1 MFLHHSVAKKRAIA
15 LGIVLTIFFF
25 GKICYDIRVDYQ
37 MAISTAEQHA
47 KGLASALNEHALRTF
62 SDTEG
67 TIDSMSRSI
76 TSVFATGLPSEEVL
90 QHVFIEQKRP
100 GSVLATQFVANPQGF
115 LQGISSQYPVRPVPV
130 ADREYF
136 QHHLASSDPGLFI
149 SKPFRDRLNNDWLIT
164 ATKRLSNPNGTLRMI
179 VGVSIKTHYFSS
191 FYSTLAL
198 GPNDRILLIRRDGTI
213 LSLEPFSEKTLQANF
228 VNTQLFKLEL
238 KRAPESG
245 TYQVDKTP
253 LDGTSRIISYRSSEA
268 YPVIAIISLNRAEQ
282 LRQWRARAI
291 KEVAGAGLFAVLV
304 AALAFLIRSQLASL
318 KQANAHLSR
327 NQHEL
332 KEAKRRSQEIVNSID
347 GIVWEVDLTHFGF
360 SFVSERS
367 EAITGFPND
376 DWLSDPH
383 FWSDRIDPGD
393 SSWADWLQ
401 PGGSGVPGNA
411 SFEYRFR
418 KKDGSSIWIRDI
430 VTVVT
435 EGGEPTRLRGVMLDI
450 SQAKL
455 AEAALLE
462 YQKAVECSGD
472 MVTVVDRDYRYLV
485 ANRACLDA
493 LQKERSQL
501 IGRPLAEVLGNERF
515 SELKP
520 YLDACFEGRPVS
532 FRLQVPSAE
541 GESRESSISLSPVE
555 DSGVVT
561 RVACV
566 ARDTT
571 ESRRAE
577 QAQAMAEEALRLS
590 EQRFRELLENIQL
603 ASMILDT
610 EGKVTFCNDFLLQL
624 TDWSREEVMGA
635 DWCDTFLPLQG
646 REQMREFFAQG
657 LTRGEIP
664 AHYENPIVTK
674 NGDFRTIS
682 WDNTVL
688 HHSDGS
694 LAGIASIGMDLTQHR
709 ALEEQLRQSQKMEAT
724 GLLAGGIAHDFNN
737 ILTVIIGYCSIMQM
751 RMEQEDVNRASVD
764 QVLAAAE
771 RAAGLTRSLLAFSR
785 KQVMNPHQVDLNAIV
800 RHVEH
805 FLRRVIGEDI
815 TLSAE
820 LQGEELYV
828 LVDSSQIEQIMMNLA
843 TNARDAMPNGGTLSI
858 TTQAVELDP
867 VMAGSGCCTPG
878 RYALL
883 TVSDNG
889 TGMDEETRAKIF
901 EPFFTTKEVGKGTG
915 LGLAMAYG
923 TVMQHSGQI
932 TVESE
937 PGQGTTFKVYLPL
950 VAYQAPAPRQ
960 EASPFVLHTG
970 HELILVAE
978 DEPAV
983 RELVEGILVKFGY
996 RVLLACDGEDAVAKF
1011 SLHQDEIDLVLLDM
1025 IMPKLS
1031 GKAAYDEI
1039 SRLKPGVRA
1048 IFTSGYTADV
1058 ISSKGELDPGMELV
1072 MKPVHPLLLLRKVRE
1087 KLDRG

>member
-1 MFLHHSVAKKRAIA
+1 MLLHHGVAKKRTLA
-15 LGIVLTIFFF
+15 LGVALTVFFF
-25 GKICYDIRVDYQ
+25 GKICYDIQTDHQ
-37 MAISTAEQHA
+37 LAISTAEQHA

-76 TSVFATGLPSEEVL
+76 TAVFAAGLPNEKTL
-90 QHVFIEQKRP
+90 QHVFIEQKRS

-115 LQGISSQYPVRPVPV
+115 LLGISSQYPVRPIPV

-136 QHHLASSDPGLFI
+136 QHHLHSTDPSLFI
-149 SKPFRDRLNNDWLIT
+149 SKPFRDRLNNEWLIT

-179 VGVSIKTHYFSS
+179 VGVSIRTRYFSS

-198 GPNDRILLIRRDGTI
+198 EPRDRILLIRRDGTI
-213 LSLEPFSEKTLQANF
+213 LSLEPFSEKTLQTNF
-228 VNTQLFKLEL
+228 VNTRLFQREL

-245 TYQVDKTP
+245 TYQVEKTP
-253 LDGTSRIISYRSSEA
+253 LDGTDRIVSYRSSAA
-268 YPVIAIISLNRAEQ
+268 YPVIAIISLDKVGQLHPWRIRA
-282 LRQWRARAI
+282 L
-291 KEVAGAGLFAVLV
+291 KEVAGAGLFAALV
-304 AALAFLIRSQLASL
+304 ATLAFLIRSQLASL
-318 KQANAHLSR
+318 KQANLHLSR

-332 KEAKRRSQEIVNSID
+332 SDAKRRSQEIVNSID
-347 GIVWEVDLTHFGF
+347 GIVWEFDLTLFRF
-360 SFVSERS
+360 SFVSERC
-367 EAITGFPND
+367 ETITGFPSA
-376 DWLSDPH
+376 DWLSDPL
-383 FWSDRIDPGD
+383 FWSRRIHPGD
-393 SSWADWLQ
+393 PSWAGWLP
-401 PGGSGVPGNA
+401 PGVSGIPEDA

-418 KKDGSSIWIRDI
+418 KKDGSFLWLRDI
-430 VTVVT
+430 VSVVN
-435 EGGEPTRLRGVMLDI
+435 EGGHATRLRGVMLDI
-450 SQAKL
+450 SQAKQ

-462 YQKAVECSGD
+462 YQKAIECSGD
-472 MVTVVDRDYRYLV
+472 MVSVVDREYRYLV
-485 ANRACLDA
+485 ANRACLDH
-493 LQKERSQL
+493 LQLERNEL
-501 IGRPLAEVLGNERF
+501 IGRPLTEVLGRDRF
-515 SELKP
+515 LELKP
-520 YLDACFEGRPVS
+520 FLDACLDGQPVS
-532 FRLQVPSAE
+532 FRLQLLSPE
-541 GESRESSISLSPVE
+541 GESRENSISLSPVE
-555 DSGVVT
+555 DSGIVS

-577 QAQAMAEEALRLS
+577 QAQGAAEEALRLS
-590 EQRFRELLENIQL
+590 EQRFRELLENIHL

-624 TDWSREEVMGA
+624 TGWSREEAMGA
-635 DWCDTFLPLQG
+635 DWCDHFLPPEG
-646 REQMREFFAQG
+646 RERMRALFAAGFAQ
-657 LTRGEIP
+657 GEIP
-664 AHYENPIVTK
+664 AHHENPIVTRD
-674 NGDFRTIS
+674 GEQRIVS

-688 HHSDGS
+688 HNTDGT

-751 RMEQEDVNRASVD
+751 RMEQEDANRASVD

-815 TLSAE
+815 TLSSE
-820 LQGEELYV
+820 LYGEELYV
-828 LVDSSQIEQIMMNLA
+828 LADSSQIEQILMNLA

-858 TTQAVELDP
+858 STQVVELDP

-889 TGMDEETRAKIF
+889 TGMDEKTRGKIF

-937 PGQGTTFKVYLPL
+937 PGRGTTFKVYLPR
-950 VAYQAPAPRQ
+950 VAYQTPVPRQ
-960 EASPFVLHTG
+960 EASPFVLHAG

-1011 SLHQDEIDLVLLDM
+1011 REHRDEIDLVLLDM

-1039 SRLKPGVRA
+1039 TRIKPGVRA

-1058 ISSKGELDPGMELV
+1058 ISSKGELGPGMELV
-1072 MKPVHPLLLLRKVRE
+1072 MKPAHPLLLLRKVRE
-1087 KLDRG
+1087 KLDCC